1 MSNNKAYKIIDNKTN
16 LINEDKSNIH
26 RQSVK
31 SSLDSSIQNNLIK
44 NNQYEVTEK
53 NYTDYKNTEEINR
66 HKKNQQDSLQH
77 EGYPS
82 TQSKHEYNQENV
94 YVNRNIE
101 NITSSSEKKVKRYK
115 SYSEQ
120 RNYNEYI
127 DVEETTQNRPLYGN
141 VEVDIKVDSRLSGIA
156 SGATL
161 QSTPDEIIKDSKVNI
176 TGRLKTDIGSN
187 LTQKI
192 NPTSKENAVEK
203 INNKTKN
210 ISGSNL
216 TKLVEREIEEK
227 AVEDGDLT
235 ERTQLIGAKYGYKA
249 GKYSALGTSKMVK
262 GTISLSD
269 YSKKLKKGVKS
280 GAITKEEAEIL
291 LSEKAKS
298 GIKGGSNSLKKILKE
313 EAIKGLEDFH
323 GSDDLGVQVLTKPK
337 DTIIKSKRTI
347 KTLSAGANKAK
358 KGIKGVKTTGQKV
371 AQKSIQATQY
381 MYGVAKKTF
390 ASPLAIK
397 STITAFLI
405 IILLGVLLASISYIT
420 TLIPTISLKSE
431 DKEIT
436 RVYEHLTKMD
446 SELTKE
452 IRDIKESWFNR
463 HIDEFHYFVNGYEV
477 NGDNIEI
484 YTNIDNIL
492 AFLDTKYDDYAFNKM
507 IYGLFGGDNLKS
519 EITNLH
525 NLLYGYTTNEWTE
538 EIEHSST
545 YTDENGNTHTDTWT
559 EIIKHMDINVEMKSF
574 DEYLYENI
582 DVLLTEDEQERMNV
596 LNEVGLY
603 TSKINLSSP
612 FDDPYYI
619 SSRWGWRIHPI
630 SGALSKHQGIDIP
643 KPHGTP
649 ILNIMAGYVDE
660 SGYNDSYGNYVVVK
674 SNDGKRKVLYAHMS
688 SISISSGN
696 VTKGDIIGKVGNTGT
711 STGDHLH
718 LEYYIDGDFNTNPVF
733 FLEGAY
739 NGGFSGMGSDD
750 IVQIALSQLGQVGGQ
765 PYWSWYGFGARVE
778 WCAIFVSWS
787 ANQAGY
793 IQDGTIPKFAGCQ
806 VGGVNWFKSQGQW
819 QNRGYIPQAG
829 DIIFFDWNGDNWSD
843 HVGIVISSNGST
855 VETVEGNSGNAV
867 KRKTYNINSYSI
879 MGYGIPNY

>member
-1 MSNNKAYKIIDNKTN
+1 MSDNKAYKIIDNKTN

-53 NYTDYKNTEEINR
+53 NYADYKNTEEINR
-66 HKKNQQDSLQH
+66 HKKSQQDNLQH

-82 TQSKHEYNQENV
+82 TQSKYEYNQENV

-101 NITSSSEKKVKRYK
+101 NITSNSEKKVKRYK

-269 YSKKLKKGVKS
+269 YSKKLKKGVQS
-280 GAITKEEAEIL
+280 GAITKAESEIL

-298 GIKGGSNSLKKILKE
+298 GIKEGSNSLKKILKE

-381 MYGVAKKTF
+381 MYGVAKKN
-390 ASPLAIK
+390 
-397 STITAFLI
+397 
-405 IILLGVLLASISYIT
+405 
-420 TLIPTISLKSE
+420 
-431 DKEIT
+431 
-436 RVYEHLTKMD
+436 
-446 SELTKE
+446 
-452 IRDIKESWFNR
+452 IR
-463 HIDEFHYFVNGYEV
+463 
-477 NGDNIEI
+477 
-484 YTNIDNIL
+484 
-492 AFLDTKYDDYAFNKM
+492 
-507 IYGLFGGDNLKS
+507 
-519 EITNLH
+519 
-525 NLLYGYTTNEWTE
+525 
-538 EIEHSST
+538 
-545 YTDENGNTHTDTWT
+545 
-559 EIIKHMDINVEMKSF
+559 
-574 DEYLYENI
+574 
-582 DVLLTEDEQERMNV
+582 
-596 LNEVGLY
+596 
-603 TSKINLSSP
+603 
-612 FDDPYYI
+612 
-619 SSRWGWRIHPI
+619 
-630 SGALSKHQGIDIP
+630 
-643 KPHGTP
+643 
-649 ILNIMAGYVDE
+649 
-660 SGYNDSYGNYVVVK
+660 
-674 SNDGKRKVLYAHMS
+674 
-688 SISISSGN
+688 
-696 VTKGDIIGKVGNTGT
+696 
-711 STGDHLH
+711 
-718 LEYYIDGDFNTNPVF
+718 
-733 FLEGAY
+733 
-739 NGGFSGMGSDD
+739 
-750 IVQIALSQLGQVGGQ
+750 
-765 PYWSWYGFGARVE
+765 
-778 WCAIFVSWS
+778 
-787 ANQAGY
+787 
-793 IQDGTIPKFAGCQ
+793 
-806 VGGVNWFKSQGQW
+806 
-819 QNRGYIPQAG
+819 
-829 DIIFFDWNGDNWSD
+829 
-843 HVGIVISSNGST
+843 
-855 VETVEGNSGNAV
+855 
-867 KRKTYNINSYSI
+867 
-879 MGYGIPNY
+879 

>member
-44 NNQYEVTEK
+44 NNQYE
-53 NYTDYKNTEEINR
+53 
-66 HKKNQQDSLQH
+66 
-77 EGYPS
+77 
-82 TQSKHEYNQENV
+82 
-94 YVNRNIE
+94 
-101 NITSSSEKKVKRYK
+101 ITSNSEKKVKRYK

-120 RNYNEYI
+120 RIYNEYI
-127 DVEETTQNRPLYGN
+127 DVEKTTQNSPLYGN
-141 VEVDIKVDSRLSGIA
+141 VEADIKVDSRLSGIA

-161 QSTPDEIIKDSKVNI
+161 QSAPDEIIKDSKVNI

-192 NPTSKENAVEK
+192 N
-203 INNKTKN
+203 NKTKN

-216 TKLVEREIEEK
+216 TKLIKREIEEK
-227 AVEDGDLT
+227 ALEDGDLT
-235 ERTQLIGAKYGYKA
+235 ERTQLISAKYGYKA
-249 GKYSALGTSKMVK
+249 GKYSVLGTSKMVK
-262 GTISLSD
+262 GIISLSD
-269 YSKKLKKGVKS
+269 YSKKLKKGVQS
-280 GAITKEEAEIL
+280 GAITKAEAEIL
-291 LSEKAKS
+291 LSEKAKF
-298 GIKGGSNSLKKILKE
+298 GIKGGSNSLKKILTKPKE
-313 EAIKGLEDFH
+313 KI
-323 GSDDLGVQVLTKPK
+323 LTKPK

-347 KTLSAGANKAK
+347 KTLSVGENKAK
-358 KGIKGVKTTGQKV
+358 KGIKGVKTIGKKV
-371 AQKSIQATQY
+371 AQKSIQTTQY

-390 ASPLAIK
+390 ANLLATK

-405 IILLGVLLASISYIT
+405 IALLGVLLASVSSIT
-420 TLIPTISLKSE
+420 TFIPTISLKSD
-431 DKEIT
+431 DKEMT
-436 RVYEHLTKMD
+436 KVYEYLTKMD

-452 IRDIKESWFNR
+452 IRDIKESWFNS

-477 NGDNIEI
+477 DGDNIEI
-484 YTNIDNIL
+484 YTNIDSIL
-492 AFLDTKYDDYAFNKM
+492 AFLDTKYDDYAFNKI
-507 IYGLFGGDNLKS
+507 IYGLFGGNNVKS

-525 NLLYGYTTNEWTE
+525 NLLYGYTTNVWIE
-538 EIEHSST
+538 EIKH
-545 YTDENGNTHTDTWT
+545 YDEEDSWT

-582 DVLLTEDEQERMNV
+582 DTLLTEDEQERMNV

-612 FDDPYYI
+612 FDEPYYI

-630 SGALSKHQGIDIP
+630 DGTLSKHQGIDIP

-649 ILNIMAGYVDE
+649 ILNVMAGYVDE
-660 SGYNDSYGNYVVVK
+660 SGYNDGYGNYVVVK

-696 VTKGDIIGKVGNTGT
+696 VKKGDIIGKVGNTGT

-765 PYWSWYGFGARVE
+765 PYWSWYGFDARVE

-793 IQDGTIPKFAGCQ
+793 IQDGIIPKFAGCQ

-819 QNRGYIPQAG
+819 QNRGYVPQAG

-855 VETVEGNSGNAV
+855 VETVEGNSGEENAV
-867 KRKTYNINSYSI
+867 KRRTYNINSYSI